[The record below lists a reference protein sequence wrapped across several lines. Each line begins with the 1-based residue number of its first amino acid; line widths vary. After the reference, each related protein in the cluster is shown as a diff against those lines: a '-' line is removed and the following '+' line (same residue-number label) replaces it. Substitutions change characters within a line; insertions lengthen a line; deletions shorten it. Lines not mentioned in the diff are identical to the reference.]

1 MRGADPRRE
10 RRFLSSG
17 WRLLETGAR
26 PGVWN
31 MTCDRAI
38 LSAVEGGAAPPT
50 VRFYGWSPPAVS
62 IGRHQPEPDAKA
74 IALLKARG
82 VDCVRRPTGGR
93 TVYHGETTEEL
104 TYSVVA
110 PIGVGPFAGR
120 GADVHRRIHT
130 ALAAALVELG
140 VPARLAGDSAKRPV
154 RPLRPH
160 DRLACFAFPV
170 SDEIT
175 ARGKKLVGSA
185 QRRTRKAFLQHG
197 SIPLA
202 GDHTLLDAVWPGSLD
217 RGAATTVSAAA
228 GRDVSYGEV
237 TAGIVRAL
245 ERELNV
251 NLSPG
256 VLTPEEEVAIVASR
270 GALATT

>member
-10 RRFLSSG
+10 RRFLSPG

-26 PGVWN
+26 PGAWN

-38 LSAVEGGAAPPT
+38 LSAVESGVAPPT

-62 IGRHQPEPDAKA
+62 IGRHQPEPDPAA
-74 IALLKARG
+74 FAMLEARG
-82 VDCVRRPTGGR
+82 IDCVRRSTGGR
-93 TVYHGETTEEL
+93 AVYHGDITEEL

-110 PIGVGPFAGR
+110 PTRIGPLAGR
-120 GADVHRRIHT
+120 GADAHRRIHS

-140 VPARLAGDSAKRPV
+140 VPARLAVDGEARRVGPIRPD
-154 RPLRPH
+154 

-170 SDEIT
+170 GDEIT
-175 ARGKKLVGSA
+175 ADGKKLVGSA

-202 GDHTLLDAVWPGSLD
+202 GDHTILDAVWPGSLD

-228 GRDVSYGEV
+228 GRNVSYGEL
-237 TAGIVRAL
+237 TANIVRAF
-245 ERELNV
+245 ERMLNV

-256 VLTPEEEVAIVASR
+256 VLTPEEEATIDR

>member
-10 RRFLSSG
+10 RRFLSPG

-26 PGVWN
+26 PGAWN

-62 IGRHQPEPDAKA
+62 IGRHQPEPDPEA
-74 IALLKARG
+74 IAVLETLG
-82 VDCVRRPTGGR
+82 IDWVRRPTGGR
-93 TVYHGETTEEL
+93 AVYHGEVTEEL

-110 PIGVGPFAGR
+110 PIGGLFAGR
-120 GADVHRRIHT
+120 GVDAHRRIHSV
-130 ALAAALVELG
+130 LAAALAELG
-140 VPARLAGDSAKRPV
+140 VRARLADDEAARRA
-154 RPLRPH
+154 RPLRPD
-160 DRLACFAFPV
+160 DRLACFASPV
-170 SDEIT
+170 GDEIT
-175 ARGKKLVGSA
+175 AAGKKLVGSA

-202 GDHTLLDAVWPGSLD
+202 GDHTILNAVWPGSLD
-217 RGAATTVSAAA
+217 CSAATTVSAAA
-228 GRDVSYGEV
+228 GRDVSYTELTV
-237 TAGIVRAL
+237 GIVRAF
-245 ERELNV
+245 ERKLNV
-251 NLSPG
+251 SLTPG
-256 VLTPEEEVAIVASR
+256 VLTPEEEATIDATR

>member
-1 MRGADPRRE
+1 MRGADSRRE
-10 RRFLSSG
+10 RRFLSPG

-38 LSAVEGGAAPPT
+38 LNAVEGGASPPT

-74 IALLKARG
+74 IAMLEARG

-93 TVYHGETTEEL
+93 AVYHGEVTEEL

-110 PIGVGPFAGR
+110 PIGVGPFVGR
-120 GADVHRRIHT
+120 GADVHRRIHS
-130 ALAAALVELG
+130 ALAAALAELG
-140 VPARLAGDSAKRPV
+140 VPARLTEDRAEHPV
-154 RPLRPH
+154 RPLRPD

-170 SDEIT
+170 GDEIT
-175 ARGKKLVGSA
+175 AQGKKLVGSA

-202 GDHTLLDAVWPGSLD
+202 GDHTILDAVWPGSLD

-228 GRDVSYGEV
+228 GRDVSYGEL
-237 TAGIVRAL
+237 TAGIVRAF

-256 VLTPEEEVAIVASR
+256 VLTPEEEATIVASR